1 LRLRKHIYGVIGGI
15 GPQASAEFLKTIY
28 EHCLGE
34 REQEFPVVM
43 VYSDPRFPDRTE
55 AFLRGE
61 EGAVLDRLIKGLLG
75 LRLLGVTKVALCCMT
90 IHHLLPRLPPDLR
103 EAIVSLPDVV
113 FDSVASDRRRYLL
126 ICSTGARALR
136 IFERHP
142 RWPEMQ
148 ECFILPSDEDQQRIH
163 REIIFQIKRN
173 PDPRPLAPLF
183 DYFMEKYETKR
194 FIAGCSEI
202 HLFAKHFARTE
213 NNPLGYYC
221 IDPLTI
227 LAEKWAV
234 E

>member
-1 LRLRKHIYGVIGGI
+1 LRPRKHIYGVIGGM

-43 VYSDPRFPDRTE
+43 VYSDPSFPDRTE

-61 EGAVLDRLIKGLLG
+61 ERAVLDQLIKGLLG
-75 LRLLGVTKVALCCMT
+75 LRVLGVTKVALCCMT

-113 FDSVASDRRRYLL
+113 FDSVASERRRYLL

-136 IFERHP
+136 IFELHP

-148 ECFILPSDEDQQRIH
+148 DCFILPSDEDQQRIH
-163 REIIFQIKRN
+163 LEIIFQIKRN
-173 PDPRPLAPLF
+173 PDPRPLVPLL
-183 DYFMEKYETKR
+183 DHFMEKYETNC

-202 HLFAKHFARTE
+202 HLFAKHFARTG
-213 NNPLGYYC
+213 NNTLGYYC

-227 LAEKWAV
+227 LAEKWAA